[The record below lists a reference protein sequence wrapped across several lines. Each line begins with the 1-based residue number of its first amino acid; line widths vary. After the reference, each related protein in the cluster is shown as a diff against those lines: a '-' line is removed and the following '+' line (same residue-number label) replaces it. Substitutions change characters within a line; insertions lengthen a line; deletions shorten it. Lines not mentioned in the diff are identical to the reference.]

1 MDQVLVWPSG
11 LVSLAVCIGLR
22 VLMLASHIKL
32 VILPMHEIGY
42 SHVRLAIGIPSL
54 ILKNLLSSADLRGL
68 GLFVNNEQPH
78 HDFITIHVVSY
89 YVLSAVMCL

>member
-22 VLMLASHIKL
+22 VLMLASYIKP

-42 SHVRLAIGIPSL
+42 SHVRLAIGIPSI